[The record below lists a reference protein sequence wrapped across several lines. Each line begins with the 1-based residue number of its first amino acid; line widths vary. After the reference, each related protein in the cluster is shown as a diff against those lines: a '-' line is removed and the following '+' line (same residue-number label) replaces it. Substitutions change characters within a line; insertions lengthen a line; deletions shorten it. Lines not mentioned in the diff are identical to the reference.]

1 MRYIYMTL
9 TCFVLCGVSYASGEA
24 HVMDISKTDII
35 ERLINFV
42 IFVALMWY
50 LLSDKLKAILQER
63 TKSIANRLS
72 QTQEK
77 VNEIRAK
84 KEKAQQRLKEAK
96 EQAAEIIST
105 AKKEANASVL
115 RIEEKTKA
123 QIANLLKANE
133 EAMEFQ
139 EKILQKQLVAEILQ
153 EAFVSPALTLETR
166 DYVEILEKKVV

>member
-1 MRYIYMTL
+1 MRYIYVAFMCCAMCSIL
-9 TCFVLCGVSYASGEA
+9 YASGQS
-24 HVMDISKTDII
+24 HVIDVSKTDIM

-50 LLSDKLKAILQER
+50 LLADRLRSMLQER
-63 TKSIANRLS
+63 TKGIANKLS

-77 VNEIRAK
+77 VNDIRAK

-115 RIEEKTKA
+115 RIEEKTKE

-133 EAMEFQ
+133 ESMQFQ
-139 EKILQKQLVAEILQ
+139 EKMLQKQLVAEILQ
-153 EAFVSPALTLETR
+153 EIFVSQALSLESK
-166 DYVEILEKKVV
+166 DYVAILEKKVV